1 MRQNSALAATAVLI
15 LIAAASAWAAEG
27 WDLTSSEVREAYFLG
42 QRRGDERLEKFFK
55 TYVKRLPAPASGPHV
70 AVIELSTPYHQ
81 VVKRSWRAVTGY
93 SSQQAAR
100 DYKAD
105 PDRVLVNVTVNL
117 LPGDVAALR
126 DVGFWQNFDAR
137 LVQHGQAIFPRRL
150 DGELIYLND
159 GSGFGQVIGFELRA
173 EFNTQQVARAPV
185 SVEVITHDQQ
195 TVTAQFDLARL
206 K

>member
-15 LIAAASAWAAEG
+15 LVAAASAWAAEG

-105 PDRVLVNVTVNL
+105 PDRVLVTVTVNL
-117 LPGDVAALR
+117 VPGDVATMREL
-126 DVGFWQNFDAR
+126 GFWQRFEVR
-137 LVQHGQAIFPRRL
+137 LVQDGRVISPRRV
-150 DGELIYLND
+150 DGELIY
-159 GSGFGQVIGFELRA
+159 SGDNFYRSVIGFELRG
-173 EFNTQQVARAPV
+173 EFTTLQLARAPV